1 MKNKT
6 RITALLTA
14 LVMMFTLTGCVL
26 DMEFMTAG
34 WDGYVNGEKIW
45 DNPNRGEATT
55 VPTED
60 GTLPEEGVSVEEVS
74 VDENGNVI
82 SDEGGEVQEEI
93 VTETQ
98 TNAAGQTVI
107 VTKKVTQK
115 VPQTAKPQG
124 GSTQGT
130 KPQAGGS
137 VNTTKAASNGGT
149 VQTTQAANKTYTA
162 AEALELY
169 KSAANPIKSKSG
181 VTVTR
186 TREVYT
192 EVGSS
197 NLSGLSGTIIKKA
210 FGPKDDKEQKV
221 FSTPSDIV
229 KSFVVEKQSYVCNLS
244 MSDVKSVTA
253 KQSGNNTVVTIYVKD
268 DTSNNQNYSNKA
280 VSATAVAELAATF
293 SSGLTMKCKDVRVTA
308 TIDSQ
313 GRLINLN
320 TYMPA
325 YFSKDDQYF
334 GAAIEQWWTVSYK

>member
-60 GTLPEEGVSVEEVS
+60 GTLPEEGVSGEEVS

-82 SDEGGEVQEEI
+82 SDEGGETQEVI

-115 VPQTAKPQG
+115 VPQTSKSQG
-124 GSTQGT
+124 GSKVTNAQSS
-130 KPQAGGS
+130 GS
-137 VNTTKAASNGGT
+137 ANTTKTSSNGGA

-169 KSAANPIKSKSG
+169 KSAANPVKSKSG

-192 EVGSS
+192 EVGTS